1 MVTDPIADMLTR
13 IRNAIMAGRAEA
25 TVPTSKIKVRIAE
38 ILAGNGYIIGF
49 KVEQQEGNK
58 GLLRLKLKYVGNKQ
72 PAITGI
78 RRVSTP
84 GRRVYVSAGRIP
96 RILRG
101 MGINIVS
108 TNKGILTDAE
118 ARKEKC
124 GGELLCSVW

>member
-1 MVTDPIADMLTR
+1 MVTDPLADMLTR
-13 IRNAIMAGRAEA
+13 IRNAIMAGRME
-25 TVPTSKIKVRIAE
+25 TTMPSSKMKVRIAE

-49 KVEQQEGNK
+49 KVEQQDGNK
-58 GLLRLKLKYVGNKQ
+58 SLLRLKLKYVGNKQ

-84 GRRVYVSAGRIP
+84 GRRVYVGAGQIP

-101 MGINIVS
+101 MGVNIVS
-108 TNKGILTDAE
+108 TNKGILTDVE

>member
-13 IRNAIMAGRAEA
+13 IRNAIMAGRTET
-25 TVPTSKIKVRIAE
+25 TVPSSKMKVRIAE
-38 ILAGNGYIIGF
+38 ILAGSGYISGF
-49 KVEQQEGNK
+49 KVEQEGVK
-58 GLLRLKLKYVGNKQ
+58 SLIRLKLKYVGPK

-78 RRVSTP
+78 KRVSTP
-84 GRRVYVSAGRIP
+84 GRRVYVRAGQIP

-101 MGINIVS
+101 LGINIVS